1 MSSATASSEKSCK
14 PTTMPARKIH
24 VDILTDEPGWSK
36 ARLGLKTLVP
46 DVLELA
52 FKSLPQKPA
61 APLEISVTLTGDKDI
76 KILNRDHRGKN
87 KPTNVLSFPLW
98 EGAGDIPASKS
109 AVPIGDIII
118 ALETMKREAVEQDK
132 SLKHHFCHMLVH
144 GFLHLL
150 GYDHMTDSEA
160 EEMESLETKI
170 LKKLGI
176 KDPYTL

>member
-1 MSSATASSEKSCK
+1 
-14 PTTMPARKIH
+14 MPARKVH
-24 VDILTDEPGWSK
+24 VDILSEEKDWGK
-36 ARLGLKTLVP
+36 ARLGLTALVP
-46 DVLELA
+46 DVLDLA
-52 FKSLPQKPA
+52 YLTLPSKPA
-61 APLEISVTLTGDKDI
+61 APLEITVTLTNDAEI
-76 KILNRDHRGKN
+76 KKINREHRGKN

-98 EGAGDIPASKS
+98 ETLEEIPVSKDP
-109 AVPIGDIII
+109 VPAGDIII
-118 ALETMKREAVEQDK
+118 ALETMKREALEQGK

-160 EEMESLETKI
+160 EEMETLETKI

>member
-1 MSSATASSEKSCK
+1 
-14 PTTMPARKIH
+14 MPARKIE
-24 VDILTDEPGWSK
+24 VDILSDEPDWAK

-46 DVLELA
+46 EVLDLA
-52 FKSLPQKPA
+52 FRTLPKKPA
-61 APLEISVTLTGDKDI
+61 APLEITVTLSNDRDI
-76 KILNRDHRGKN
+76 KALNRDHRGKN

-98 EGAGDIPASKS
+98 EGLDDIPASKS

-150 GYDHMTDSEA
+150 GYDHMNETEA

-170 LKKLGI
+170 LKKLDI

>member
-1 MSSATASSEKSCK
+1 
-14 PTTMPARKIH
+14 MPARKVH
-24 VDILTDEPGWSK
+24 VDILSEEKDWGK
-36 ARLGLKTLVP
+36 ARLGLTALVP
-46 DVLELA
+46 DVLDLA
-52 FKSLPQKPA
+52 YRTLPSKPA
-61 APLEISVTLTGDKDI
+61 APLEITVTLTNDAEI
-76 KILNRDHRGKN
+76 KKINREHRGKN

-98 EGAGDIPASKS
+98 ETLEEIPVSKDP
-109 AVPIGDIII
+109 VPAGDIII
-118 ALETMKREAVEQDK
+118 ALETMKREALEQGK

-160 EEMESLETKI
+160 EEMETLETKI

>member
-1 MSSATASSEKSCK
+1 
-14 PTTMPARKIH
+14 MPARKIE
-24 VDILTDEPGWSK
+24 VDILSDEPDWGK

-46 DVLELA
+46 EVLDLA
-52 FKSLPQKPA
+52 YRTLPKKPA
-61 APLEISVTLTGDKDI
+61 APLEITVTLSNDAQI
-76 KILNRDHRGKN
+76 KVINREHRGKN

-98 EGAGDIPASKS
+98 ETLAEIPASKD
-109 AVPIGDIII
+109 AVPAGDIII

-160 EEMESLETKI
+160 EEMETLETKI